1 VARSLSIREKT
12 RHWSGAPP
20 ASNARSWQSPPQEDS
35 IAPAPSR
42 QTARTLL
49 LTSVAILCF
58 SANSILCRLALA
70 PDLIDPATF
79 TSVRIVSAAALL
91 SLGVLLKSR
100 HLPRLARANPR
111 SVAAIFLYLVL
122 FSFAYTRVGAGTG
135 ALVLIAGVQLTM
147 FGIGLLQ
154 GERFSILSWTGFGV
168 AVAGVLYLLL
178 PGATAP
184 DRLGAALMAM
194 SGAAFGLFTL
204 FARGA
209 GDPEEANA
217 VNMLWCVLPAVLVN
231 LAWLADVHAS
241 PAGLA
246 LAIASGA
253 LATGLGYIVWYLALQ
268 HLTATHAATV
278 QLSMPAIVALGG
290 VVFLDEPLTIRLLIA
305 SAAMLGGVALVMT
318 QQTGGKG

>member
-1 VARSLSIREKT
+1 VSRTICLPT
-12 RHWSGAPP
+12 L
-20 ASNARSWQSPPQEDS
+20 QEDS
-35 IAPAPSR
+35 ITSASSR
-42 QTARTLL
+42 TIL
-49 LTSVAILCF
+49 LTGVAILCF

-91 SLGVLLKSR
+91 SVGVVLKSR

-111 SVAAIFLYLVL
+111 SVAAIFLYLVF
-122 FSFAYTRVGAGTG
+122 FSFAYTRLGAGTG

-147 FGIGLLQ
+147 FCIGLLQ
-154 GERFSILSWTGFGV
+154 GESFSFLSWTGFGV

-184 DRLGAALMAM
+184 DPLGGALMAM

-204 FARGA
+204 YARGV

-217 VNMLWCVLPAVLVN
+217 VNMLWCVLPALLVN
-231 LAWLADVHAS
+231 LAWLADAHAS

-246 LAIASGA
+246 LGIASGA

-268 HLTATHAATV
+268 HLSATHAATV

-290 VVFLDEPLTIRLLIA
+290 VVFLDEPLTTRLLIA
-305 SAAMLGGVALVMT
+305 AAAMLGGVALVMT
-318 QQTGGKG
+318 QRAGGRR